1 MAELPFFSSQ
11 ASIYDSHAITD
22 QENLASSPPPNL
34 RSSSLKQRKP
44 PTVTPKR
51 FTKFFTPRPTSSSVR
66 GGGRQSKAGRQLR
79 DITKNGANQRRRGE
93 VLVQDDML
101 RHLQADEL
109 AVGRPVKRRKV
120 LEEERVDLGLSSSPP
135 QLQSSPLKRVQFAGQ
150 IDILEDEPASPSLTA
165 SDADDEL
172 PGLLEA
178 LQPFPTPIRRL
189 RGSNDPTKR
198 VLERSFGGQPALS
211 QGYRGSQHCASWQS
225 STANFVSTPSDVHSF
240 RPGTAIPFCTTPCHT
255 NSLIAIGDEEGSVRL
270 LDTSPSTSFSTTH
283 LNIRVHR
290 NAVMDLAFSSDDYLL
305 ATASGD
311 QTSRVVDMHTQ
322 SILCVLSG
330 HGSSVKQVRFQPNAG
345 NNVLTTSSRD
355 GTVQIWDLR
364 CSERGSMSTL
374 RIGQRKGMNEDG
386 HAEEPSIRYPRSS
399 LRVGPAHRSTKGT
412 GTKSPST
419 QNSEESAVSITAIE
433 HLPHGREHLLVT
445 ASELSA
451 SVKLWDLRNAGR
463 RGDPVPLASTPLPS
477 SHRRTRNYGV
487 SSLALSG
494 DGARLYTLCKDA
506 TIYAYSTNH
515 LIMGHAP
522 EMSERSNGRRRTV
535 KEPKI
540 GLGPLYGLRHE
551 GLTTGSFYVKLAVR
565 PEKGDRGEVLAV
577 GSGSGT
583 PVLFPTYERHFPRR
597 RQHDPS
603 SSPASDDDEEGE
615 DDLPSPPPRTKSV
628 VGETSNLPIY
638 EQGTALIRGHE
649 SDREVTA
656 VTWTH
661 DGDLVTVGDDFTAR
675 CWREDGEGVRALRG
689 CGEGGGRRWGSGWA
703 DVGRG
708 WDDVDC

>member
-11 ASIYDSHAITD
+11 GSIYDTHAIID
-22 QENLASSPPPNL
+22 QENLASSPPPTL
-34 RSSSLKQRKP
+34 RSSGLKQRKP

-51 FTKFFTPRPTSSSVR
+51 FTKFFTPRLSSSTR

-79 DITKNGANQRRRGE
+79 DITKNGANLRRRGE
-93 VLVQDDML
+93 VLPQDDML

-109 AVGRPVKRRKV
+109 VAGRPVKRRKV
-120 LEEERVDLGLSSSPP
+120 LEQHADSVLSSSPP

-150 IDILEDEPASPSLTA
+150 IDILEDEPASPRLTA

-172 PGLLEA
+172 PDLLQH
-178 LQPFPTPIRRL
+178 LQPFPAPIRRL
-189 RGSNDPTKR
+189 RGSNNPTRR
-198 VLERSFGGQPALS
+198 VLERSFGGHSALS
-211 QGYRGSQHCASWQS
+211 QGPRGNQHCSPWQS
-225 STANFVSTPSDVHSF
+225 STANFVSTPQDIHSF

-255 NSLIAIGDEEGSVRL
+255 NSLIAIGDEEGSIRL
-270 LDTSPSTSFSTTH
+270 LDTSPTSDFSTAH

-322 SILCVLSG
+322 QILCVLSG
-330 HGSSVKQVRFQPNAG
+330 HASSVKQVRFQPNAG

-355 GTVQIWDLR
+355 GTVQLWDLR

-374 RIGQRKGMNEDG
+374 RIGQRKGLNESS
-386 HAEEPSIRYPRSS
+386 HSSEPSIRYPRSS

-412 GTKSPST
+412 GTKSPGI

-433 HLPHGREHLLVT
+433 HLPHGREHLLIT

-463 RGDPVPLASTPLPS
+463 RGDPVSLASTPLPD
-477 SHRRTRNYGV
+477 SHRRTRNFGI
-487 SSLALSG
+487 SSMALLG

-515 LIMGHAP
+515 LILGNAA
-522 EMSERSNGRRRTV
+522 EMSEGSSRRRTV
-535 KEPKI
+535 KEPKV
-540 GLGPLYGLRHE
+540 GLGPLYGLRHA

-565 PEKGDRGEVLAV
+565 PAKDDKTEVLAV

-583 PVLFPTYERHFPRR
+583 PVLFPTDERYFSRHRPHPERHLE
-597 RQHDPS
+597 DEE
-603 SSPASDDDEEGE
+603 DDEG
-615 DDLPSPPPRTKSV
+615 LSSPPPKPTPAPTV
-628 VGETSNLPIY
+628 AGETSDLPIHTL
-638 EQGTALIRGHE
+638 GSALIRGHDH
-649 SDREVTA
+649 DREVTA
-656 VTWTH
+656 VSWSH

-675 CWREDGEGVRALRG
+675 CWREDAEGARGLRRG
-689 CGEGGGRRWGSGWA
+689 GEGGGRRWGSGWA
-703 DVGRG
+703 DVGRA
-708 WDDVDC
+708 WDELDC

>member
-51 FTKFFTPRPTSSSVR
+51 FTKFFTPRASSTSTR
-66 GGGRQSKAGRQLR
+66 RQSKAGRQLR
-79 DITKNGANQRRRGE
+79 DITKNGANQRRQGE

-101 RHLQADEL
+101 QHLQADEL
-109 AVGRPVKRRKV
+109 AGGRAVKRRKV
-120 LEEERVDLGLSSSPP
+120 EEREADLGLSSSPP

-150 IDILEDEPASPSLTA
+150 ISILEDDPVSPTLTV

-172 PGLLEA
+172 PDLLQH

-225 STANFVSTPSDVHSF
+225 STTNFISTPQDIHSF

-255 NSLIAIGDEEGSVRL
+255 NSLIAIGDEEGSIRL
-270 LDTSPSTSFSTTH
+270 LDTSPTTSFSTAH

-290 NAVMDLAFSSDDYLL
+290 NAVMDLAFSSDDFLL

-330 HGSSVKQVRFQPNAG
+330 HGSSVKQVRFQSNAG

-374 RIGQRKGMNEDG
+374 RIGQRKGLNEDG

-399 LRVGPAHRSTKGT
+399 LRVGPAHRSTKRT

-419 QNSEESAVSITAIE
+419 QSSEDSAVSITAIE

-463 RGDPVPLASTPLPS
+463 RGDPVPLASTPLPES
-477 SHRRTRNYGV
+477 QRRTRNYGV

-515 LIMGHAP
+515 LVMGSAP
-522 EMSERSNGRRRTV
+522 EMSEGSSRRRTV

-565 PEKGDRGEVLAV
+565 AAKGDKGEVLAV

-583 PVLFPTYERHFPRR
+583 PVLFPTDERHFPRR
-597 RQHDPS
+597 RHSAAEHLDE
-603 SSPASDDDEEGE
+603 DDNEDDG

-656 VTWTH
+656 VTWSCE
-661 DGDLVTVGDDFTAR
+661 GDLVTVGDDFTAR
-675 CWREDGEGVRALRG
+675 CWREDAGAARGLRRG
-689 CGEGGGRRWGSGWA
+689 GEGGGRRWGHGWA
-703 DVGRG
+703 GVERA
-708 WDDVDC
+708 WDEVDC

>member
-11 ASIYDSHAITD
+11 ASIYDTHAIID
-22 QENLASSPPPNL
+22 QENLASSPPP
-34 RSSSLKQRKP
+34 RSSGLKQRKP

-51 FTKFFTPRPTSSSVR
+51 FTKFFTPRLSSSTR
-66 GGGRQSKAGRQLR
+66 GGGRQRQSKAGRQLR
-79 DITKNGANQRRRGE
+79 DITKNGANQRRRGQ
-93 VLVQDDML
+93 VLPQDDML

-120 LEEERVDLGLSSSPP
+120 EEREVNLSSSPP

-172 PGLLEA
+172 PDLLHH
-178 LQPFPTPIRRL
+178 LQPFPAPIRRL
-189 RGSNDPTKR
+189 RASNQTRR
-198 VLERSFGGQPALS
+198 VLERSFGGHSALS
-211 QGYRGSQHCASWQS
+211 QGYRGSQHCAPWQAT
-225 STANFVSTPSDVHSF
+225 TADFVSTPSDVHTF

-255 NSLIAIGDEEGSVRL
+255 NSLVAIGDEEGSIRL
-270 LDTSPSTSFSTTH
+270 LDTAPTSDFSTAH

-322 SILCVLSG
+322 QILCVLSG

-345 NNVLTTSSRD
+345 NNVLATSSRD

-374 RIGQRKGMNEDG
+374 RIGQRKGLNEDG
-386 HAEEPSIRYPRSS
+386 EKEEPSIRYPRSS
-399 LRVGPAHRSTKGT
+399 LRVGPAHRSSRGT

-433 HLPHGREHLLVT
+433 HLPNGREHLLVT

-463 RGDPVPLASTPLPS
+463 RGDPVPLASTPLPD
-477 SHRRTRNYGV
+477 SHRRTRNYGI
-487 SSLALSG
+487 SSMALSG

-515 LIMGHAP
+515 LILGSAP
-522 EMSERSNGRRRTV
+522 EMSDGCGRRGRMG
-535 KEPKI
+535 KEAKV
-540 GLGPLYGLRHE
+540 GLGALYGFRHA

-565 PEKGDRGEVLAV
+565 AARGGRGEVLAV

-583 PVLFPTYERHFPRR
+583 PVVFGTDERYFPRQR
-597 RQHDPS
+597 HHLT
-603 SSPASDDDEEGE
+603 EHLGE
-615 DDLPSPPPRTKSV
+615 DDEDDDDDHLPTAQSSKRHHSSPVQAGSDD
-628 VGETSNLPIY
+628 GLPIHSC
-638 EQGTALIRGHE
+638 GSALIRGHE

-656 VTWTH
+656 VTWSC

-675 CWREDGEGVRALRG
+675 CWREDGEGARGLRRG
-689 CGEGGGRRWGSGWA
+689 GEGGGRRWGSGWA
-703 DVGRG
+703 DVGRE
-708 WDDVDC
+708 WDESDC

>member
-11 ASIYDSHAITD
+11 TSIYDSHAITD

-51 FTKFFTPRPTSSSVR
+51 FTKFFTPRASSTSTR
-66 GGGRQSKAGRQLR
+66 RQSKAGRQLR

-109 AVGRPVKRRKV
+109 AIGRPVKRRKV
-120 LEEERVDLGLSSSPP
+120 LEEEKVDLGLSSSPP

-150 IDILEDEPASPSLTA
+150 IDILEDEAASPTLTA

-178 LQPFPTPIRRL
+178 LQPFPQPIRRL
-189 RGSNDPTKR
+189 RGCNNPTR
-198 VLERSFGGQPALS
+198 QVLERSFGGHPALS
-211 QGYRGSQHCASWQS
+211 QGPRGSQHCASWQAT
-225 STANFVSTPSDVHSF
+225 TADFISTPADVHSF

-255 NSLIAIGDEEGSVRL
+255 NSLIAIGDEEGSIRL
-270 LDTSPSTSFSTTH
+270 LDTSPTTSFSTTH

-330 HGSSVKQVRFQPNAG
+330 HGSSVKQVRFQPNTN

-355 GTVQIWDLR
+355 GTVQLWDLR

-374 RIGQRKGMNEDG
+374 RIGQRKGLNEDG
-386 HAEEPSIRYPRSS
+386 RAEEPSIRYPRSS

-419 QNSEESAVSITAIE
+419 QNSEDSAVSITAIE

-463 RGDPVPLASTPLPS
+463 RGDPVLLTSTPLPE
-477 SHRRTRNYGV
+477 SHRRTRNFGI
-487 SSLALSG
+487 SSMAVSG

-515 LIMGHAP
+515 LIMGSAP
-522 EMSERSNGRRRTV
+522 EMSEGSSRRRTV
-535 KEPKI
+535 KEPKV
-540 GLGPLYGLRHE
+540 GLGPFYGFRHQ

-565 PEKGDRGEVLAV
+565 PARGDKGEVLAV

-583 PVLFPTYERHFPRR
+583 PVLFPTDERHFPRR
-597 RQHDPS
+597 RHSAAEQMLEE
-603 SSPASDDDEEGE
+603 DDE
-615 DDLPSPPPRTKSV
+615 DDLPSPPLKTASAPALSLAA
-628 VGETSNLPIY
+628 ESSDLPIHSL
-638 EQGTALIRGHE
+638 GTALVRGHE

-661 DGDLVTVGDDFTAR
+661 GGDLVTVGDDFTAR
-675 CWREDGEGVRALRG
+675 CWREDGGAARALRG

-703 DVGRG
+703 DVEGA
-708 WDDVDC
+708 WDEVDC

>member
-11 ASIYDSHAITD
+11 TSIYDTHAITD

-51 FTKFFTPRPTSSSVR
+51 FTKFFTPRASSASTR
-66 GGGRQSKAGRQLR
+66 RQSKAGRQLR
-79 DITKNGANQRRRGE
+79 DITKNGVNQRRRGE

-109 AVGRPVKRRKV
+109 AIGRPVKRRRV
-120 LEEERVDLGLSSSPP
+120 EEEKVDLGLSSSPP
-135 QLQSSPLKRVQFAGQ
+135 QLQSSPLKRVQFVGQ

-178 LQPFPTPIRRL
+178 LQPFPQPIRRL
-189 RGSNDPTKR
+189 RGCNNPTR
-198 VLERSFGGQPALS
+198 QVLERSFGGHPALS
-211 QGYRGSQHCASWQS
+211 QGPRANQHCSPWQS
-225 STANFVSTPSDVHSF
+225 STASFVSTPQDIHSF

-255 NSLIAIGDEEGSVRL
+255 NSLVAIGDEEGSVRL
-270 LDTSPSTSFSTTH
+270 LDTSPTTSFSTAH
-283 LNIRVHR
+283 LNIQVHR

-322 SILCVLSG
+322 QILCVLSG

-355 GTVQIWDLR
+355 GTVQLWDLR

-374 RIGQRKGMNEDG
+374 RIGQRKGLNEDG

-419 QNSEESAVSITAIE
+419 QNSEDSAVSITAIE

-463 RGDPVPLASTPLPS
+463 RGDPVPLASTPLPE

-515 LIMGHAP
+515 LVLGNAL
-522 EMSERSNGRRRTV
+522 EMSEGSKRGRMG
-535 KEPKI
+535 KEAKV
-540 GLGPLYGLRHE
+540 GLGALYGFRHA

-565 PEKGDRGEVLAV
+565 AAKGDKGEVLAV

-583 PVLFPTYERHFPRR
+583 PVLFPTDERHFPRR
-597 RQHDPS
+597 RHTAAEQLLE
-603 SSPASDDDEEGE
+603 DDEGDG
-615 DDLPSPPPRTKSV
+615 DDLPSAPSRTMTVPSV
-628 VGETSNLPIY
+628 VGETSDLPIY
-638 EQGTALIRGHE
+638 EQGTALVRGHE

-675 CWREDGEGVRALRG
+675 CWREDGGAARNLRG
-689 CGEGGGRRWGSGWA
+689 CGEGGGRRWGHGWA
-703 DVGRG
+703 DVGRA
-708 WDDVDC
+708 WDEVDC

>member
-11 ASIYDSHAITD
+11 ASIYDTHAIID
-22 QENLASSPPPNL
+22 QENLASSPPPTL
-34 RSSSLKQRKP
+34 RSSGLKQRKP

-51 FTKFFTPRPTSSSVR
+51 FTKFFTPRLSSTVR
-66 GGGRQSKAGRQLR
+66 GGRQSKAGRQLR
-79 DITKNGANQRRRGE
+79 DITKNGANLRRRGGQI
-93 VLVQDDML
+93 LPQDDML
-101 RHLQADEL
+101 QHLQADEL
-109 AVGRPVKRRKV
+109 AAGRPVKRRKV
-120 LEEERVDLGLSSSPP
+120 LEQEQHADSVLGSSPP
-135 QLQSSPLKRVQFAGQ
+135 QLQSSPLKRVQFAGP
-150 IDILEDEPASPSLTA
+150 IDILEDEPASPNLTA

-172 PGLLEA
+172 PDLLQH
-178 LQPFPTPIRRL
+178 LQPFPAPIRRL
-189 RGSNDPTKR
+189 RGCNNPTRR
-198 VLERSFGGQPALS
+198 VLERSFGGHSALS
-211 QGYRGSQHCASWQS
+211 QGYRGSQHCTSWQS
-225 STANFVSTPSDVHSF
+225 STADFVSTPQDVHSF

-270 LDTSPSTSFSTTH
+270 LDTSPTTSFSTAH

-355 GTVQIWDLR
+355 GTVQLWDLR

-374 RIGQRKGMNEDG
+374 RIGQRKGPNEDG
-386 HAEEPSIRYPRSS
+386 CAEEPSIRYPRSS
-399 LRVGPAHRSTKGT
+399 LRVGPAHRSSRGM

-419 QNSEESAVSITAIE
+419 QNSEDSAVSITAIE

-463 RGDPVPLASTPLPS
+463 RGDPVPLASTPLPD
-477 SHRRTRNYGV
+477 SHRRTRNFGI
-487 SSLALSG
+487 SSMALSG

-515 LIMGHAP
+515 LVLGHAP
-522 EMSERSNGRRRTV
+522 EMESNSSRRRTV
-535 KEPKI
+535 KEPKV
-540 GLGPLYGLRHE
+540 GLGPLYGFRHQ

-565 PEKGDRGEVLAV
+565 AARGGRGEVLAV

-583 PVLFPTYERHFPRR
+583 PVVF
-597 RQHDPS
+597 D
-603 SSPASDDDEEGE
+603 SDDDDDDE
-615 DDLPSPPPRTKSV
+615 DPLPSTQATKPHHSSPV
-628 VGETSNLPIY
+628 QAGSDDGLPIHSL
-638 EQGTALIRGHE
+638 GTPLIRGHE
-649 SDREVTA
+649 NDREVTA
-656 VTWTH
+656 VTWSH

-675 CWREDGEGVRALRG
+675 CWREDGGGARGLRG

-703 DVGRG
+703 DVARG
-708 WDDVDC
+708 WDESDD

>member
-11 ASIYDSHAITD
+11 ASIYDAHAIID
-22 QENLASSPPPNL
+22 QENLASSPPPT
-34 RSSSLKQRKP
+34 RSSGLKQRKP

-51 FTKFFTPRPTSSSVR
+51 FTKFFTPRLSSSTR

-79 DITKNGANQRRRGE
+79 DITKNGANLRRRGE
-93 VLVQDDML
+93 VLPQDDML
-101 RHLQADEL
+101 QHLQADEL
-109 AVGRPVKRRKV
+109 AVGRPMKRRKV
-120 LEEERVDLGLSSSPP
+120 LEQHADSVLSSSPP

-165 SDADDEL
+165 SDADDQL
-172 PGLLEA
+172 PDLLEH
-178 LQPFPTPIRRL
+178 LQPFPAPIRRL
-189 RGSNDPTKR
+189 RGSNPTRR
-198 VLERSFGGQPALS
+198 VLERSFGGYDALTL
-211 QGYRGSQHCASWQS
+211 GARGTQHCSPWQP
-225 STANFVSTPSDVHSF
+225 STADFVSTPQDVHSF
-240 RPGTAIPFCTTPCHT
+240 RPGTAIPFCTTPCHS
-255 NSLIAIGDEEGSVRL
+255 NSLIAIGDEEGSIRL
-270 LDTSPSTSFSTTH
+270 LDTAPTSDFSTSH

-322 SILCVLSG
+322 QILCVLSG
-330 HGSSVKQVRFQPNAG
+330 HASSVKQVRFQPNAG

-355 GTVQIWDLR
+355 GTVQLWDLR

-374 RIGQRKGMNEDG
+374 RIGQRKGLNEDG
-386 HAEEPSIRYPRSS
+386 RAEEPSIRYPRSS
-399 LRVGPAHRSTKGT
+399 LKVGPAHRSTRGT

-419 QNSEESAVSITAIE
+419 QNSEDSAVSITAIE

-463 RGDPVPLASTPLPS
+463 RGDPIPLASTPLPEA
-477 SHRRTRNYGV
+477 HHRTRNFGI
-487 SSLALSG
+487 SSMALSG

-506 TIYAYSTNH
+506 TVYAYSTNH
-515 LIMGHAP
+515 LVLGSAP
-522 EMSERSNGRRRTV
+522 EMSEGGGRRGRMG
-535 KEPKI
+535 KEAKV
-540 GLGPLYGLRHE
+540 GLGALYGFRHA

-565 PEKGDRGEVLAV
+565 AAKDDRSEVLAV

-583 PVLFPTYERHFPRR
+583 PVLFPTDERHFPRR
-597 RQHDPS
+597 RQHAPEHLDE
-603 SSPASDDDEEGE
+603 DDEDE
-615 DDLPSPPPRTKSV
+615 DDLPTTAQSRKPHHTSPV
-628 VGETSNLPIY
+628 HAGADDGLPIHSL
-638 EQGTALIRGHE
+638 GTALVRGHE
-649 SDREVTA
+649 NDREVTSLS
-656 VTWTH
+656 WSH

-675 CWREDGEGVRALRG
+675 CWREDAEGARGLRRG
-689 CGEGGGRRWGSGWA
+689 GEGGGRRWGHGWA
-703 DVGRG
+703 DVGRA